1 MFFFPAGVGA
11 ALHMIDVFGRGIDPN
26 LASES
31 SFFWNFLNDFV
42 IRETI
47 ITIIL
52 CAGLLFVMLST
63 HEEPLLYPIFFLI
76 GFFFVGA
83 SMLFSLVVSSRCIS
97 DLSCDPNAYWLSV
110 LLVMFLG
117 LAGSALPVIYRLGSS
132 ILYSVLFLIAFA
144 YCSALWLVKLAGT
157 PPYIIASSEIF
168 RSTLLLLL
176 NFVLVFLPAGLNW
189 RLLMESYATN
199 RTGNTRQQSG

>member
-26 LASES
+26 LASGS
-31 SFFWNFLNDFV
+31 SFFWNFFNDFV
-42 IRETI
+42 IREI
-47 ITIIL
+47 VITIIL

-83 SMLFSLVVSSRCIS
+83 SMLFSLVASSRCIS

-110 LLVMFLG
+110 LLVMLLG

-132 ILYSVLFLIAFA
+132 ILYSAMFLIAFA

-168 RSTLLLLL
+168 QSTLLLLL

-189 RLLMESYATN
+189 RLLMESSAAT
-199 RTGNTRQQSG
+199 RTGNTRQEPG